1 MGREAADQRVSQL
14 SPAGPDLVRL
24 VRVAARAVA
33 RGGLA
38 HAYGHCS
45 ARIDAE
51 RFLVCPPVP
60 MGLVKPGDACAVVP
74 LDGALPDGVLGEVR
88 IHREIYRR
96 RPDVGGIVRSMPPK
110 AMSLAAMGRVPQP
123 RHGFGS
129 YFHPAP
135 ALWNDPQ
142 LLRTDQQA
150 EALAAMLGEGRGIL
164 MRGNGVVTA
173 GSSLEEA
180 VVLTWYLEDAA
191 RIELDALASGCAES
205 APVFT
210 EAEARARA
218 TWDGRIRER
227 MWDYLTAGDIELQP
241 AP

>member
-1 MGREAADQRVSQL
+1 MGREAADQRIPEL
-14 SPAGPDLVRL
+14 SADPKLSSL

-45 ARIDAE
+45 ARIDATT
-51 RFLVCPPVP
+51 FLVCPAVP
-60 MGLVKPGDACAVVP
+60 MGLVRPSDACSVVS
-74 LDGALPDGVLGEVR
+74 LDGPLPAGILGEVR

-129 YFHPAP
+129 YFYPAP

-142 LLRTDQQA
+142 LLRSDEQA
-150 EALAAMLGEGRGIL
+150 RALAETLGQGRGIL

-205 APVFT
+205 GPVFT
-210 EAEARARA
+210 EAEAKARA

-227 MWDYLTAGDIELQP
+227 MWDYLTSGDIELQP
-241 AP
+241 TP